1 MTTRHQRF
9 TVLKQVNNLFMLDID
24 HVELL
29 AHDFHQTLVFPRNI
43 LSFALEASPG
53 DYYSDVMHGKT
64 FPFRPGHLYF
74 LPTGNTLR
82 FGRSHSTLTVT
93 LHFGLSLLPGVDL
106 YSAADPCLMEYAP
119 DAVERMRACLEMP
132 PATAALQIRAEVF
145 RFCARH
151 PPVRMSMSEAMPD
164 AYLKVLDHIRNHCD
178 AKMTVRDL
186 AKLIDMRQDVFSR
199 SFKRAVGQSPH
210 ALIRQTLLRQIVD
223 YLYSDLTLKEIATK
237 MRFCS
242 EFYLSRYFSQHFGIS
257 PREFR
262 TNIAPVRKM
271 L

>member
-1 MTTRHQRF
+1 MTARHQHCS
-9 TVLKQVNNLFMLDID
+9 VLEKVNNLLKLDID

-29 AHDFHQTLVFPRNI
+29 AHDFQQTLLYPRNI

-53 DYYSDVMHGKT
+53 DYYGDLTHGKT
-64 FPFRPGHLYF
+64 LPFRTGHLYF
-74 LPTGNTLR
+74 LPTGNSLR
-82 FGRSHSTLTVT
+82 FERCLSTLTVT

-106 YSAADPCLMEYAP
+106 YSAADPCLMEHAP
-119 DAVERMRACLEMP
+119 DAVERMRACLDMP

-145 RFCARH
+145 RFCAHH
-151 PPVRMSMSEAMPD
+151 PPVRMSMNEAMPD

-210 ALIRQTLLRQIVD
+210 ALIRQTLLRQIVN
-223 YLYSDLTLKEIATK
+223 YLYSDLTLKEIAAK
-237 MRFCS
+237 MHFCS